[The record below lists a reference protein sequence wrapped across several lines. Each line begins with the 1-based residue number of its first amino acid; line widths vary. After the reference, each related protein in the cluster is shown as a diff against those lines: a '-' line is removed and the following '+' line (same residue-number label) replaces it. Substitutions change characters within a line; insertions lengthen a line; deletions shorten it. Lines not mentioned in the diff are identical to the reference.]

1 MRPIKLEFEITE
13 RDFYMI
19 YIILFLVHVFT
30 FFKRGH
36 MESPT
41 GQNPGKC
48 CICGK
53 IINTTSEINKGE
65 FYDNKKEKVCDR

>member
-1 MRPIKLEFEITE
+1 MKLEVEITE

-36 MESPT
+36 MEDPS
-41 GQNPGKC
+41 GQKPGKC

-53 IINTTSEINKGE
+53 IIK
-65 FYDNKKEKVCDR
+65 